1 MVRGVIALF
10 LQVAAPVLVFGAAGG
25 NLVLFTSFG
34 AQHGGGFVVLTM
46 IFLLVSPWVFFIDEV
61 RDIRGL
67 KIAAIAVVVASYLLF
82 LLLIP
87 ALLAWTIALA
97 FGVAG

>member
-25 NLVLFTSFG
+25 NLVLFTWFG

-46 IFLLVSPWVFFIDEV
+46 IFLLVSPWVFFVDEV

-67 KIAAIAVVVASYLLF
+67 KIAAIVVVVASYLLF